1 MSASWLPLAALA
13 TTVKEL
19 RAQLRAGGLSEG
31 QVALAAPGS
40 TDGAEQ
46 AMSSR
51 EREDLAALLTAGEG
65 DRRLIDAQAR
75 PAPAPPATAPLP
87 RNNRTTWCPSP
98 SGVRRCAAVMLG
110 VVAGRR
116 W

>member
-1 MSASWLPLAALA
+1 M
-13 TTVKEL
+13 KEL

-31 QVALAAPGS
+31 QMALAAPGS

-46 AMSSR
+46 AMSGR

-75 PAPAPPATAPLP
+75 PPLRRPPQPRCRAPDTP
-87 RNNRTTWCPSP
+87 RGAVRSP
-98 SGVRRCAAVMLG
+98 SGARRCSPVMLRTL
-110 VVAGRR
+110 AGR
-116 W
+116 WW